1 MTSKLQKFL
10 RFSKGEREASDP
22 YMQFDEAL
30 AELVIAGV
38 ESGLSGP
45 KLLQVASFNLTE
57 FACEIFEEN
66 MPLILWMIFRSTNLR
81 LQSRIPDKLL
91 DGIEEIPFPPEIEIT
106 WTSESGREEAF
117 FASNA
122 LREELEKFLDMK
134 LKSEDCSV
142 SSPTSH

>member
-1 MTSKLQKFL
+1 
-10 RFSKGEREASDP
+10 
-22 YMQFDEAL
+22 
-30 AELVIAGV
+30 
-38 ESGLSGP
+38 
-45 KLLQVASFNLTE
+45 
-57 FACEIFEEN
+57 